1 MTNNIRLEIKT
12 RSRRSNPRQINRA
25 EYKTTSTSDV
35 SDFRSLDTTSGLGDN
50 IVEPSDPA
58 DSAIS
63 TIEWFPSPESGS
75 VGSLSSTQVESQ
87 AGHTPYL
94 DPILTT
100 FYLDH
105 VFCYLYPFYQPSSR
119 RGGRSW
125 ILELL
130 MTSSAFQ
137 QIVLSYSTYYYDLT
151 TPPGSP
157 QNGRTQV
164 DRLLQAESSF
174 KSLIQSLQ
182 MLLSVGSLDGH
193 THCACRVLT
202 SIVQHHRYEI
212 TTANSNWKIHFNA
225 ALTLFTRLLDKYSNT
240 VESLH
245 HSSARAG
252 FNAIVQ
258 DLNAPRQEAFV
269 FSVGIMVFDDII
281 AAASSYQEPQ
291 LFQYHQQ
298 LLGGDEPALELEVI
312 IGVKSCILRL
322 LGQVASLN
330 AKKQQDQAAGN
341 LDGLE
346 LARRASTIM
355 ESLTAN
361 LEQLQAA
368 SSLSSNPQSVE
379 RDYLD
384 ELRTPYY
391 SRGTAH
397 DTGLVS
403 QVWAHATMVYL
414 ITVVSGWQPAN
425 AILRHHVDQ
434 IVQVLKGQIPIPLI
448 RTMVWP
454 FIRKLAECHLGR
466 LRIKSALLAM
476 DEEDPLKVAEQS
488 CNFELETFH
497 KSVSKEVYNQEMT
510 QKIVAFFKRR
520 DEKKPTLKS
529 ISDRY
534 DQSIL
539 SILPCPKRP
548 EDLKEIFPP
557 RRRRVWH
564 CEEPE
569 CELSTTKFKTKKSLQ
584 QHINEEHAKP
594 REDSLDSAQ
603 KNLGL
608 AVGPELD
615 GRESDTGVAENL
627 VMPSSDASRSLSV
640 PYTVAQDRTQGDK
653 AHRPSLFANP
663 AKRNQPQQIATR
675 GVLDGRI
682 VRRSA
687 INKASQRDRQANL
700 SSSGSGK

>member
-1 MTNNIRLEIKT
+1 M
-12 RSRRSNPRQINRA
+12 A
-25 EYKTTSTSDV
+25 TSAQPV
-35 SDFRSLDTTSGLGDN
+35 PQAKPM
-50 IVEPSDPA
+50 VEPATTKP
-58 DSAIS
+58 
-63 TIEWFPSPESGS
+63 T
-75 VGSLSSTQVESQ
+75 
-87 AGHTPYL
+87 L
-94 DPILTT
+94 D
-100 FYLDH
+100 
-105 VFCYLYPFYQPSSR
+105 Q
-119 RGGRSW
+119 
-125 ILELL
+125 L
-130 MTSSAFQ
+130 MH
-137 QIVLSYSTYYYDLT
+137 IVH
-151 TPPGSP
+151 
-157 QNGRTQV
+157 
-164 DRLLQAESSF
+164 
-174 KSLIQSLQ
+174 QSLAQ
-182 MLLSVGSLDGH
+182 H
-193 THCACRVLT
+193 TQACRVSSWQATVSITDRLT
-202 SIVQHHRYEI
+202 K
-212 TTANSNWKIHFNA
+212 N
-225 ALTLFTRLLDKYSNT
+225 
-240 VESLH
+240 
-245 HSSARAG
+245 
-252 FNAIVQ
+252 
-258 DLNAPRQEAFV
+258 
-269 FSVGIMVFDDII
+269 M
-281 AAASSYQEPQ
+281 
-291 LFQYHQQ
+291 
-298 LLGGDEPALELEVI
+298 
-312 IGVKSCILRL
+312 
-322 LGQVASLN
+322 
-330 AKKQQDQAAGN
+330 N
-341 LDGLE
+341 L
-346 LARRASTIM
+346 
-355 ESLTAN
+355 
-361 LEQLQAA
+361 
-368 SSLSSNPQSVE
+368 
-379 RDYLD
+379 
-384 ELRTPYY
+384 
-391 SRGTAH
+391 
-397 DTGLVS
+397 
-403 QVWAHATMVYL
+403 
-414 ITVVSGWQPAN
+414 
-425 AILRHHVDQ
+425 
-434 IVQVLKGQIPIPLI
+434 
-448 RTMVWP
+448 
-454 FIRKLAECHLGR
+454 
-466 LRIKSALLAM
+466 IKSALLAM

-497 KSVSKEVYNQEMT
+497 TSVSKEVYNQEMT

>member
-1 MTNNIRLEIKT
+1 MRRIAPLKPPWMDGGAKQDEMTNNIKLEIKT

-35 SDFRSLDTTSGLGDN
+35 SVFGSLDPTSGLGDN
-50 IVEPSDPA
+50 IVAPSDPA

-87 AGHTPYL
+87 AAHTPYL

-105 VFCYLYPFYQPSSR
+105 VFCYLYPFYQPSSS

-157 QNGRTQV
+157 QNARTQV

-240 VESLH
+240 VDSLH

-361 LEQLQAA
+361 LKQLQAS
-368 SSLSSNPQSVE
+368 SSLTSNPQSGE
-379 RDYLD
+379 RDCLE

-454 FIRKLAECHLGR
+454 LCVAGCLVDPPQRR
-466 LRIKSALLAM
+466 LLL
-476 DEEDPLKVAEQS
+476 
-488 CNFELETFH
+488 
-497 KSVSKEVYNQEMT
+497 
-510 QKIVAFFKRR
+510 
-520 DEKKPTLKS
+520 
-529 ISDRY
+529 
-534 DQSIL
+534 
-539 SILPCPKRP
+539 
-548 EDLKEIFPP
+548 
-557 RRRRVWH
+557 
-564 CEEPE
+564 
-569 CELSTTKFKTKKSLQ
+569 
-584 QHINEEHAKP
+584 
-594 REDSLDSAQ
+594 
-603 KNLGL
+603 
-608 AVGPELD
+608 
-615 GRESDTGVAENL
+615 
-627 VMPSSDASRSLSV
+627 
-640 PYTVAQDRTQGDK
+640 
-653 AHRPSLFANP
+653 
-663 AKRNQPQQIATR
+663 
-675 GVLDGRI
+675 GVLGTLQPITLFPNVHKAVRI
-682 VRRSA
+682 MERTWQKGGSVQSGDQLVT
-687 INKASQRDRQANL
+687 NYMDLASCFQTQSEL
-700 SSSGSGK
+700 LLLI